1 MKCANCINI
10 LITPLHCS
18 YCPFLFCSLSCLES
32 HYLLNHNINLFNKN
46 ESGNNINF
54 HHSTQINSIFLVKG
68 VLNQKI
74 NYSEIYN
81 LNNFIPVYQNDGK
94 LKIIG
99 SGSYGQVY
107 LGQNII
113 DKKYY
118 AIKHMDKKIIFS
130 ILNSLLNIQKEIDIQ
145 SKISHL
151 NIVKLLYVKE
161 TETSYD
167 LIMEYAQN
175 GNLFYHIRK
184 NESLSEDESFSI
196 FIQVINAVNFL
207 HENDLIHRDI
217 KPENILLFEN
227 NVVKLCDF
235 GWCVKLNGYQRG
247 TFCGTTEYMSPELVN
262 HQGYGKEN
270 DTWSLG
276 VLLYEM
282 IHGYSPF
289 KPDKNEFSPEE
300 VIQNIINHNL
310 TFNQQ
315 VSERCRKL
323 IYGLLNPN
331 INDRYTVKDIFNSE
345 FVKYYENIEKNK
357 LNEMNNTFN
366 NNYYFTEEKKT
377 ERKINNILYSP
388 KIEMNNNI
396 NIHMSMDYNNYIY
409 NIQIP
414 ERNNSYDYLVNNK
427 KAQERNV
434 QNINKGIYIDY
445 IKGAKNY
452 KNNKSEIFH
461 SNDNRYD
468 SKMNK
473 IINFDN
479 YVHNMDERR
488 NKNNEINLNKT
499 ENNYY
504 NNNFIKHKETKFDLI
519 KSYENKEKEK
529 EKSFNF
535 NNNCFIEAKNYI
547 KNKSFKNKNKTNID
561 ESKALQLSYISY
573 NKYNYD
579 QPNIAKVT
587 LIKKSYL
594 NRLNNL
600 TNDFNSKLSLSSFQ
614 TPEKN
619 FSEMKDQN
627 NNSIIFCNIKTP
639 IKTKLRNEN
648 PIYKSYIKA
657 SENNIINSDSYNSD
671 IFNKFKSKSEIS
683 ENQIEIIKE
692 KEPLDN
698 IQRKSPGQKKGVEI
712 KEKNKFINNHNS
724 NQLIKKLKK
733 IQKNKLSSKSNNN
746 FFKNNNFAQQNEAN
760 LTQQNSQSNNNSILK
775 KMHKKPNNINTS
787 KEVLHITQIKKNNK
801 LKEKTKL
808 SKYIYKPKTD
818 KERRTKTQYQTDENN
833 ISESSKLYISTNS
846 NDLYEVVETK
856 ISELNYPINENINAP
871 HNTSVLKIIP
881 KTRKQNLI
889 NKTEERRPTNNKKNL
904 SKEQFQNSKYISNL
918 SNNNKKYVKSG
929 NKHLITSLSQDNLNL
944 FHNINKS
951 QNLKINKLKL
961 KEQLTN
967 IKNIKYKNI
976 SKKGKEILNFNKN
989 GIKKIY
995 IYNNQIKNINETE
1008 KNRILSIKINNFTKV
1023 NKNHKDNILY
1033 GNKNENKE
1041 NIGHKKFILPI
1052 NKNETNINK
1061 NITSLNNIN
1070 EERNKTPEKKDTFN
1084 RVNPKILIES
1094 FKKELENK
1102 TKLTKIKYN
1111 IGKNE

>member
-54 HHSTQINSIFLVKG
+54 HHSTQINSIFHVKG
-68 VLNQKI
+68 ILNQKI
-74 NYSEIYN
+74 NYNEIYN
-81 LNNFIPVYQNDGK
+81 LNNFIPVYQKDGK

-145 SKISHL
+145 SKISHP

-175 GNLFYHIRK
+175 GNLFYYIRK

-196 FIQVINAVNFL
+196 FIQVVNAVNFL

-315 VSERCRKL
+315 VSERCKKL

-357 LNEMNNTFN
+357 SNYMNHTFN
-366 NNYYFTEEKKT
+366 NNCYFTEEKKIKP
-377 ERKINNILYSP
+377 KINNILYSP
-388 KIEMNNNI
+388 KIKMNNNI

-414 ERNNSYDYLVNNK
+414 ERNNSCDYLVDNR
-427 KAQERNV
+427 KAQERNF
-434 QNINKGIYIDY
+434 QNMNKGIYIDY

-452 KNNKSEIFH
+452 KNNKSELYH

-468 SKMNK
+468 KRMNK

-479 YVHNMDERR
+479 YIHNRDEKS
-488 NKNNEINLNKT
+488 NKQNKLNLNKT

-504 NNNFIKHKETKFDLI
+504 ENNLIKHKETKFDLL

-535 NNNCFIEAKNYI
+535 NSNCFIEAKNYI
-547 KNKSFKNKNKTNID
+547 KNKFFKNKNKTNID

-579 QPNIAKVT
+579 QPNLAKVT
-587 LIKKSYL
+587 LIKKSSL
-594 NRLNNL
+594 NELNNL
-600 TNDFNSKLSLSSFQ
+600 TNNFNSNLSLSSFQ

-639 IKTKLRNEN
+639 IKTKLRIEN

-657 SENNIINSDSYNSD
+657 SENNIINSDSYNYD
-671 IFNKFKSKSEIS
+671 IFSKYKSKSEIS
-683 ENQIEIIKE
+683 DNQIEIIKE

-698 IQRKSPGQKKGVEI
+698 IQKKSHAQKKEVEI
-712 KEKNKFINNHNS
+712 KEKNKFINNHSSN

-733 IQKNKLSSKSNNN
+733 IQKKKLGSKSNNN
-746 FFKNNNFAQQNEAN
+746 FFKNNNFAHQKETN
-760 LTQQNSQSNNNSILK
+760 LTQQNSQSKINNIMK
-775 KMHKKPNNINTS
+775 KMHKKPHNINTS
-787 KEVLHITQIKKNNK
+787 KEVLHITQIKKNSN
-801 LKEKTKL
+801 LKEKNKL

-818 KERRTKTQYQTDENN
+818 KERRPKTQYQTDENN

-846 NDLYEVVETK
+846 NALYEVVETK
-856 ISELNYPINENINAP
+856 ISEFDYPINENINAT
-871 HNTSVLKIIP
+871 HHSVLKIIP
-881 KTRKQNLI
+881 KNRKQNLI
-889 NKTEERRPTNNKKNL
+889 NKTEEKRPTNNKRNL
-904 SKEQFQNSKYISNL
+904 SKEQFQNYKYINNL
-918 SNNNKKYVKSG
+918 SINNKKYVKSE
-929 NKHLITSLSQDNLNL
+929 NKHLLTSFSEDNLNH
-944 FHNINKS
+944 FHNIDKS
-951 QNLKINKLKL
+951 QNLKINKQKL
-961 KEQLTN
+961 KENLTN
-967 IKNIKYKNI
+967 IKNIKYNNN
-976 SKKGKEILNFNKN
+976 SKKGKEKLNFIKN

-995 IYNNQIKNINETE
+995 IYNNQIKNNNDTG
-1008 KNRILSIKINNFTKV
+1008 KNRILSIKLNNFTKV
-1023 NKNHKDNILY
+1023 KKNHKDNILY
-1033 GNKNENKE
+1033 ENQNENKE
-1041 NIGHKKFILPI
+1041 RIGHKKYIVPI

-1061 NITSLNNIN
+1061 NISNLNNIN

-1102 TKLTKIKYN
+1102 TKLIKIKYN
-1111 IGKNE
+1111 IGENE